1 MFLQRSSTGAAIA
14 IVCAA
19 SAEAFLS
26 PMGGAAPLAGVRSR
40 RGVQAAPS
48 MTATTGAGALREARA
63 AKDMR
68 YNKLGDSDLLVSE
81 VCLGVC
87 P

>member
-1 MFLQRSSTGAAIA
+1 
-14 IVCAA
+14 
-19 SAEAFLS
+19 
-26 PMGGAAPLAGVRSR
+26 
-40 RGVQAAPS
+40 